1 MAEGVW
7 DGKMVPR
14 SGSESSL
21 SGTAVESALDLEAVG
36 EDAKICNGHMI
47 TLVHIFSQPG
57 FNTISILCKKFDPVI
72 SALISSKIR
81 RRAVTDLIFWYFDET
96 DFRLWPTRVDF

>member
-57 FNTISILCKKFDPVI
+57 FNTISILLLYRFRQKFGEER
-72 SALISSKIR
+72 S
-81 RRAVTDLIFWYFDET
+81 
-96 DFRLWPTRVDF
+96 PT